1 MAALASGG
9 VLSVRSGLPCLD
21 LYLVFQYIHGMPDIP
36 ISERALFVLTVL
48 ADGPRHGYGLAG
60 EVAELSHGQVRP
72 KIGSLYRV
80 LDRLAAE
87 GLIEPDREEA
97 RDGRLRRYYRLTE
110 NGRRALALERPPSPR
125 CDCRE
130 AEEPA
135 CRHRPGGAGET
146 APDRK
151 ARAGMSG
158 NLERRYRRV
167 LRPLPGWYRQQW
179 ERDIVAAFLES
190 WLTGGPAADQYAS
203 QAAGPG
209 RAETACVAGL
219 AARVYRGGFR
229 IARPRPAPGLSR
241 PARRLRAAGLAAAG
255 MLLAAGG
262 CSSPS
267 SGGSRPSTPVSSPG
281 LADCLTA
288 SRCYAPHQFRVAYG
302 IQPLLDA
309 GVDGRGQ
316 TVVLVEYAVTRPA
329 PPPAVTDIRQDLA
342 DFDARFGL
350 PAARIQV
357 ITTLAG
363 SSASKWLAGGEEV
376 GDTEMVHA
384 IAPDATIRELMVD
397 VAPVTTPAELA
408 AMFSTALRAA
418 AGDGH
423 VIVWPH
429 EYGENLF
436 TGAEAAT
443 INSALEYAAARHAT
457 VVAGSGDS
465 GAISERRG
473 KSPPVKEVS
482 LPASDPLVLA
492 AGGTTLTANRA
503 TGAYGSE
510 TAWNTPIH
518 GQPAASAG
526 GFSHLFA
533 RPAYQD
539 GVPGIGAMR
548 GVPDVAGDASNST
561 DMAFVFAK
569 PGGGYWLLSQGGTS
583 ATGPFWAGLIA
594 LADQEAGHPLGFVNP
609 AIYRIARG
617 PQYHKAFHDITTGNN
632 TVVLGGVTITG
643 YQAGPGWDPVTGW
656 GTPDAQALIPL
667 LARYASPE
675 IGPA

>member
-1 MAALASGG
+1 MTHRFYAPPADAPDL
-9 VLSVRSGLPCLD
+9 VCLD
-21 LYLVFQYIHGMPDIP
+21 LYLVFQYIHGVPDTP
-36 ISERALFVLTVL
+36 ITEPAFFVLTVL

-60 EVAELSHGQVRP
+60 EVAELSHGRVRL
-72 KIGSLYRV
+72 KVGSLYGV

-87 GLIEPDREEA
+87 GLIEPDREES

-110 NGRRALALERPPSPR
+110 DGRRALALGRPPIRR
-125 CDCRE
+125 CDCRG
-130 AEEPA
+130 AEGPA
-135 CRHRPGGAGET
+135 GRHRVAGAGEIVQ
-146 APDRK
+146 DRK
-151 ARAGMSG
+151 ARGGMSD
-158 NLERRYRRV
+158 NLERRGGRV
-167 LRPLPGWYRQQW
+167 LRPVPGGYRQQW
-179 ERDIVAAFLES
+179 ERDMVAAFPER
-190 WLTGGPAADQYAS
+190 WLAGGPAADEYGS
-203 QAAGPG
+203 HAAGPG

-219 AARVYRGGFR
+219 AARVSQGFR
-229 IARPRPAPGLSR
+229 VAPPQSTQGLSR
-241 PARRLRAAGLAAAG
+241 PARRRTLALAAAAAVAV
-255 MLLAAGG
+255 LATA
-262 CSSPS
+262 CSGSSAPS
-267 SGGSRPSTPVSSPG
+267 SAGSRPSTPTSSPG

-288 SRCYAPHQFRVAYG
+288 SRCYAPRQFRVAYG

-309 GVDGRGQ
+309 GIDGRGQ
-316 TVVLVEYAVTRPA
+316 TVVLVEYAAATPA
-329 PPPAVTDIRQDLA
+329 SPPTVTDIRQDLA
-342 DFDARFGL
+342 DFDSRFGL

-357 ITTLAG
+357 LTAMAG
-363 SSASKWLAGGEEV
+363 SVSPWLAGMEEV
-376 GDTEMVHA
+376 GDTEMVHTV
-384 IAPDATIRELMVD
+384 APDATIRELMVD
-397 VAPVTTPAELA
+397 VPHTSAELA
-408 AMFSTALRAA
+408 ATFSTALRKAA
-418 AGDGH
+418 SDGD

-436 TGAEAAT
+436 TSAEAAT

-457 VVAGSGDS
+457 VVAGSGDG
-465 GAISERRG
+465 GAIADRRG
-473 KSPPVKEVS
+473 KSPPVREVS
-482 LPASDPLVLA
+482 LPASDPLVLS

-548 GVPDVAGDASNST
+548 GVPDVAGDASTSGT
-561 DMAFVFAK
+561 DMAFAFGA
-569 PGGGYWLLSQGGTS
+569 PGGAYALLSEGGTS

-609 AIYRIARG
+609 AIYRIARS

-643 YQAGPGWDPVTGW
+643 YKAGPGWNPVTGW
-656 GTPDAQALIPL
+656 GSPNAEVLVPL
-667 LARYASPE
+667 LARYASPQ

>member
-1 MAALASGG
+1 MAAKPMTGQA
-9 VLSVRSGLPCLD
+9 
-21 LYLVFQYIHGMPDIP
+21 F
-36 ISERALFVLTVL
+36 FVLTAL
-48 ADGPRHGYGLAG
+48 ADGQRHGYGIVG
-60 EVAELSHGQVRP
+60 EVPELSHGRVGP
-72 KIGSLYRV
+72 KIGSLYGV
-80 LDRLAAE
+80 LYRLAAE

-97 RDGRLRRYYRLTE
+97 RDGRLRRRYRLTE
-110 NGRRALALERPPSPR
+110 NGRRALALKRPPSPR
-125 CDCRE
+125 CDCHE
-130 AEEPA
+130 AEEPG
-135 CRHRPGGAGET
+135 CRYRPGGVGDT

-151 ARAGMSG
+151 ARGGMSG
-158 NLERRYRRV
+158 SLERRDRRV
-167 LRPLPGWYRQQW
+167 LRPLPVWYRQQR
-179 ERDIVAAFLES
+179 ERDVVAAFPES
-190 WLTGGPAADQYAS
+190 WLTGGPEADQYAS

-209 RAETACVAGL
+209 RAETACVAGP
-219 AARVYRGGFR
+219 AARVYRGGLR
-229 IARPRPAPGLSR
+229 VAPPRPAPGLSR
-241 PARRLRAAGLAAAG
+241 PARRLRAAAGLAAAG

-267 SGGSRPSTPVSSPG
+267 PARPAG
-281 LADCLTA
+281 LADCLTQA
-288 SRCYAPHQFRVAYG
+288 RCYAPHQFRVAYG

-309 GVDGRGQ
+309 GIDGRGQ
-316 TVVLVEYAVTRPA
+316 TVVLVENAAITPA
-329 PPPAVTDIRQDLA
+329 PPPTVTDIRQDLA
-342 DFDARFGL
+342 DFDSRFGL

-357 ITTLAG
+357 LTAMAR
-363 SSASKWLAGGEEV
+363 SASPWLADTEEV

-384 IAPDATIRELMVD
+384 VAPDATIRELMVD
-397 VAPVTTPAELA
+397 LAPRAEFVAVYSKAVRT
-408 AMFSTALRAA
+408 A
-418 AGDGH
+418 AGDGD
-423 VIVWPH
+423 VIVLPH

-436 TGAEAAT
+436 TSAEAAI
-443 INSALEYAAARHAT
+443 INSALEYAAARHVT

-482 LPASDPLVLA
+482 LPASDPLVLS

-510 TAWNTPIH
+510 TAWNTPID

-561 DMAFVFAK
+561 DMAFAFAA
-569 PGGGYWLLSQGGTS
+569 PGGGYALLHEGGTS
-583 ATGPFWAGLIA
+583 TTGPFWAGLIA

-617 PQYHKAFHDITTGNN
+617 PLYHKAFHDITTGNN
-632 TVVLGGVTITG
+632 TVVLNGVTITG
-643 YQAGPGWDPVTGW
+643 YQAGPGWNPVTGW
-656 GTPDAQALIPL
+656 GTPDAQVLVPL
-667 LARYASPE
+667 LAAT
-675 IGPA
+675 PAPRSARRSG